1 MTVINDIIL
10 EGFKSYSTKTIFSN
24 LNSKFNSITGTNGSG
39 KSNILDGICFALG
52 LANLNIIRAGTL
64 DDLIYKN
71 EKTKNEFASVSLIL
85 KDRNFSKKLFGFIDT
100 DKISITRKII
110 NGGKNKYFLNGENV
124 NPGKILNFLYSINI
138 NINNPHFF
146 IRQGHITR
154 IAKMNSNE
162 LLQTVESAFGIKLY
176 ATKKKN
182 ALTLINKKSDK
193 VEEINFI
200 LINKIRPLL
209 NKIGHSDFTI
219 SNLELIKN
227 KNQSWASSISITIK
241 IEKNI
246 SAYLKKKFRKKKFKE
261 TISSTN
267 NKKFIDR
274 LLSKILIYVKIFN
287 TFNFFLKKNSSE
299 VFSSMF
305 HEIKLN
311 EKVSKILLLKILE
324 NYKNQ
329 RKFSAKYR
337 KIISRKQKNFFL
349 HRINSLFD
357 KYREEKSIFEKFEEK
372 KNQIYNFMGKLSS
385 SLIFINHF
393 FIILLSKTIFKKKN
407 FFQYLFVFR
416 KEYMKRKIFFLKKN
430 PKVLHRKNRDIYEN
444 DKKTWREIIK
454 KIYKKIERFF
464 GNEKIIFWKL
474 RFSIFGNLGSLIVIK
489 NSFLTTALE
498 LANPSRL
505 KMIILDTNINS
516 KKILDLCDL
525 KKKTSIIPLSEILVS
540 DKNCVENISNFS
552 LINYVGYKSIVS
564 KSLRFVFDHFYLTLS
579 AKNLTNS
586 KEHSVTKYKK
596 ITPDGDIFESQGSV
610 ITGKNVEN
618 GFSFL
623 TIFSEFNHQ
632 KIYFSRIGT
641 ISRKYFI
648 KKKNFNFSFYKKSKI
663 ITKRFEKFLK
673 MFPSEIFFSSN
684 LRKKKKFD
692 YFLRKLICSEKFSSN
707 QTFLMRRGKGKK
719 FKEKINK
726 KLLILEEKNINM
738 ANNSNYGANFIL
750 LLSFQVLMKDIFITK
765 CFFYKI
771 FYFSKKFFFLSNL
784 KKFLFDILPLKI
796 LFIQKKLR
804 KIRENFFLDTSEY
817 FSKKNIKSHENP
829 EKNHSMIKKKLVF
842 YFKNIIEEKRSLIR
856 KIFSILSKLKKKNSF
871 KILGKKSLNFLLEG
885 GVQYRELI
893 RKRIMIEKDRL
904 IIEHIIKQLDVKKNK
919 IVVRSIRKVN
929 MAFQAIFSMLLPGSL
944 GKLVLIRN
952 FNKVLHGIDFRI
964 KSGETHSETLEELS
978 GGQKSIIALSFIFS
992 LLLSKPAPFY
1002 ILDEIDAA
1010 LDLCHT
1016 QNIGKIIRE
1025 YFPMSQF
1032 LVVSLKNGII
1042 TKANLIFKIKNIRGK
1057 SVITRITNKDCND

>member
-10 EGFKSYSTKTIFSN
+10 EGFKSYATKTIFSN
-24 LNSKFNSITGTNGSG
+24 LNPQFNSITGTNGSG
-39 KSNILDGICFALG
+39 KSNILDGICFVLG
-52 LANLNIIRAGTL
+52 LTNLNIIRAGTL
-64 DDLIYKN
+64 DDLIHKN

-85 KDRNFSKKLFGFIDT
+85 KDKNFSKKLFGLINT
-100 DKISITRKII
+100 EKISITRKII
-110 NGGKNKYFLNGENV
+110 NGGKNRYFLNGESV

-154 IAKMNSNE
+154 IAKMNASE

-182 ALTLINKKSDK
+182 ALTLINKKSEK
-193 VEEINFI
+193 VDEINFI

-227 KNQSWASSISITIK
+227 RNQSWASSISRNIK

-246 SAYLKKKFRKKKFKE
+246 SAYVKKKFIKMKFKG
-261 TISSTN
+261 TISKIN
-267 NKKFIDR
+267 NQKFNDR
-274 LLSKILIYVKIFN
+274 LFSKILIYIKIFN
-287 TFNFFLKKNSSE
+287 SFLFFLKKNSSE
-299 VFSSMF
+299 IFSRMF
-305 HEIKLN
+305 REIKLN
-311 EKVSKILLLKILE
+311 EKISKISLLKILE

-329 RKFSAKYR
+329 RKFSAKYK
-337 KIISRKQKNFFL
+337 KIISKKQKNFFL
-349 HRINSLFD
+349 HRIKSLSD
-357 KYREEKSIFEKFEEK
+357 KHREEKSIFEKFRK
-372 KNQIYNFMGKLSS
+372 KKKRILNFMEKISS

-393 FIILLSKTIFKKKN
+393 FMILHLKTISWKKK
-407 FFQYLFVFR
+407 FFQYLFVF
-416 KEYMKRKIFFLKKN
+416 KKQYLKRKIFFLKKN
-430 PKVLHRKNRDIYEN
+430 SKILPRHNKEISKNN
-444 DKKTWREIIK
+444 KKTWKEIIK

-464 GNEKIIFWKL
+464 GNEKTIFWKL

-489 NSFLTTALE
+489 NSFLTTAME

-505 KMIILDTNINS
+505 KMMILDTNINS

-540 DKNCVENISNFS
+540 DKNYVGDMSNLS
-552 LINYVGYKSIVS
+552 LINYVGYKDIVS
-564 KSLRFVFDHFYLTLS
+564 KSIKFVFEHFYLTLS

-586 KEHSVTKYKK
+586 NERSVTKHKK

-610 ITGKNVEN
+610 VTGKNLEN
-618 GFSFL
+618 GYSFL
-623 TIFSEFNHQ
+623 AIFSEFNHQ
-632 KIYFSRIGT
+632 KIDFSRIGT
-641 ISRKYFI
+641 ISRKYQF
-648 KKKNFNFSFYKKSKI
+648 KKKSFRFTFFKKSKI
-663 ITKRFEKFLK
+663 TTEKTGNFLK
-673 MFPSEIFFSSN
+673 MFQSEIFSSSI
-684 LRKKKKFD
+684 LPKKKKYD
-692 YFLRKLICSEKFSSN
+692 YFLGKLICSEKFCLN
-707 QTFLMRRGKGKK
+707 QTFVMKGGGRKK
-719 FKEKINK
+719 FRKKIDKN
-726 KLLILEEKNINM
+726 LLIIKEKNINM
-738 ANNSNYGANFIL
+738 ANKTNYEENSVELF
-750 LLSFQVLMKDIFITK
+750 SFQVLVKDIFKTK

-771 FYFSKKFFFLSNL
+771 FYFSKKIFFLSNL
-784 KKFLFDILPLKI
+784 KKLFFDVLPLKI
-796 LFIQKKLR
+796 LFTKKKLE
-804 KIRENFFLDTSEY
+804 KITENFFFDTCEY
-817 FSKKNIKSHENP
+817 FSEENMKSHENQG
-829 EKNHSMIKKKLVF
+829 KNHCIKKKKLVF
-842 YFKNIIEEKRSLIR
+842 YFKNSIGEKRCLIR
-856 KIFSILSKLKKKNSF
+856 KIFSILSKLKKKNSS

-904 IIEHIIKQLDVKKNK
+904 IIQHIIKQLDIKKNK
-919 IVVRSIRKVN
+919 IVVKSIRKVN

-1025 YFPMSQF
+1025 YFSMSQF

-1042 TKANLIFKIKNIRGK
+1042 TKADLIFKIKNIRGK
-1057 SVITRITNKDCND
+1057 SVITRITNKENKD